1 MEGQEGDGIWAGPI
15 GFREAK
21 TISLEE
27 EALQVGKR
35 EKEGL
40 WEKVVFA
47 SEVTEKIP
55 CCGNPGEFPSGQML
69 QHSAGSFQLLRVG
82 GDLSGL
88 EGVIYEIKLKSNI
101 DHLIFFRSSAEYF
114 S

>member
-1 MEGQEGDGIWAGPI
+1 MSRSYRIQRSKNNKLG
-15 GFREAK
+15 
-21 TISLEE
+21 E

-40 WEKVVFA
+40 QEKVVFA

-69 QHSAGSFQLLRVG
+69 QHSAGSIQLLRVG